1 MKGSIKLHRSI
12 MSWEWYKEP
21 NTMRLFIHCLLKAQY
36 QDSKFKGLTIK
47 RGSFIT
53 GRNILGQELGL
64 TPQQVRTILNKL
76 KETEEIN
83 ISSTTRGTLIEV
95 VNYESY
101 QVSDTPIKPITKAPR
116 KTIEE
121 REIEFRDS
129 LVEYVDKYGKAMIR
143 AFFEYWTEKQ
153 PKGKKMR
160 FEMQKVFDIK
170 KRLVTWSSKDWNSTT
185 KITKADDD
193 LLEHIKKQMKK

>member
-12 MSWEWYKEP
+12 MGWEWYKEP

-53 GRNILGQELGL
+53 GRNVLGQELGL

-129 LVEYVDKYGKAMIR
+129 LVEYVNKYGKAMIR

-170 KRLVTWSSKDWNSTT
+170 KRLVTWSSKDWNSST

>member
-12 MSWEWYKEP
+12 MGWEWYKEP

-129 LVEYVDKYGKAMIR
+129 LVEYVNKYGKAMIR

-170 KRLVTWSSKDWNSTT
+170 KRLVTWSSKDWNSST

>member
-12 MSWEWYKEP
+12 MGWEWYKDP

-129 LVEYVDKYGKAMIR
+129 LVEYVNKYGKAMIR

-170 KRLVTWSSKDWNSTT
+170 KRLVTWSSKDWNSST

>member
-1 MKGSIKLHRSI
+1 MKGNIKLHRSI
-12 MSWEWYKEP
+12 ISWEWYKEP

-36 QDSKFKGLTIK
+36 ADSQFKGLTIK

-53 GRNILGQELGL
+53 GRNILGSELGL

-76 KETEEIN
+76 KETEEID
-83 ISSTTRGTLIEV
+83 ITSTTRGTLIKV

-101 QVSDTPIKPITKAPR
+101 QLSDTPIKPIVKAPR

-129 LVEYVDKYGKAMIR
+129 LVDYVDKYGKTMVR
-143 AFFEYWTEKQ
+143 AFFEYWTEKK

-170 KRLVTWSSKDWNSTT
+170 KRLLTWSSKDWNTST
-185 KITKADDD
+185 KITQADDH

>member
-64 TPQQVRTILNKL
+64 TPQKVRTILNKL

-101 QVSDTPIKPITKAPR
+101 QVSDTPIKPITKVPR

-170 KRLVTWSSKDWNSTT
+170 KRLVTWSSKDWNSST
-185 KITKADDD
+185 KITKADND
-193 LLEHIKKQMKK
+193 LLENVKRKMKK

>member
-12 MSWEWYKEP
+12 MGWEWYKEP

-53 GRNILGQELGL
+53 GRNVLGQELGL

-129 LVEYVDKYGKAMIR
+129 LVEYVDKYGKTMIR

-170 KRLVTWSSKDWNSTT
+170 KRLVTWSSKDWNSST

-193 LLEHIKKQMKK
+193 LLAHIKKNMKK

>member
-129 LVEYVDKYGKAMIR
+129 LVEYVNKYGKAMIR

-170 KRLVTWSSKDWNSTT
+170 KRLVTWSSKDWNSST
-185 KITKADDD
+185 KISKADDD